1 MSGYHVPVML
11 KETIEALGIDP
22 EGVYVDATFGGG
34 GHSRV
39 IVEKLKGG
47 TLVAFDQD
55 EDAAENVWEDDR
67 LLFVD
72 QNFRHMKRYLK
83 TYGLLPVDGILAD
96 LGISSHQIDT
106 PERGFSTRF
115 DGDLDMRMDQQQGLT
130 AADVLNKYTRDE
142 LQDIFSKYGEVRN
155 SRTLAD
161 AIVVARDQKS
171 FEEIAD
177 LKAVAEPL
185 GRGNINRYLAQVFQ
199 ALRIEVNHEM
209 DVLEEFLADVAEV
222 LKPGGKLVVLS
233 YHSLEDRLVKNFM
246 KSGTA
251 NGVPETDAIFGA
263 GKSPYKVLTKK
274 PVEATAEE
282 IKKNPRARSAR
293 MRVAVKR

>member
-1 MSGYHVPVML
+1 MSYHVPVML

-34 GHSRV
+34 GHSRA
-39 IVEKLKGG
+39 IVEQLKGG

-55 EDAAENVWEDDR
+55 EDALDNVWEDGR

-83 TYGLLPVDGILAD
+83 TYDLLPVDGILAD
-96 LGISSHQIDT
+96 LGVSSHQIDT
-106 PERGFSTRF
+106 PDRGFSTRF
-115 DGDLDMRMDQQQGLT
+115 DGGLDMRMDQQEELT
-130 AADVLNKYTRDE
+130 AADVLNTYTRDG
-142 LQDIFSKYGEVRN
+142 LQDVFSKYGEVRN

-161 AIVVARDQKS
+161 AIVVARDTKP

-177 LKAVAEPL
+177 LKAIAEPL

-209 DVLEEFLADVAEV
+209 EVLEEFLADAAAV

-246 KSGTA
+246 KAGTA
-251 NGVPETDAIFGA
+251 NGIVEVDAVYGA
-263 GKSPYKVLTKK
+263 GKTPYKVLTKK
-274 PVEATAEE
+274 PVDATAAE
-282 IKKNPRARSAR
+282 IKLNPRARSAR
-293 MRVAVKR
+293 MRVAEKR

>member
-1 MSGYHVPVML
+1 MSYHVPVML

-39 IVEKLKGG
+39 IVEQLKGG

-55 EDAAENVWEDDR
+55 EDALDNVWEDDR

-83 TYGLLPVDGILAD
+83 TYDLLPVDGILAD

-115 DGDLDMRMDQQQGLT
+115 DGDLDMRMDQQQELT
-130 AADVLNKYTRDE
+130 AADVLNTYTRDD
-142 LQDIFSKYGEVRN
+142 LQDVFSKYGEVRN

-161 AIVVARDQKS
+161 AVVVARDAKP

-177 LKAVAEPL
+177 LKAIAEPL

-209 DVLEEFLADVAEV
+209 EVLEEFLADAAAV

-246 KSGTA
+246 KAGTA
-251 NGVPETDAIFGA
+251 NGVLETDAIYGA

-282 IKKNPRARSAR
+282 IKINPRARSAR